1 MELAYTRRRRT
12 RESMN
17 ASSIDPWSNELVS
30 YEKLFTEFGMQKIDE
45 GVLNRI
51 NNKNRLFRRGLI
63 FAHRDFDKFLSAHE
77 HHKPVAAMSGIK
89 PTGDFHLGSKLTAEE
104 LIFLQKEF
112 GAKVF
117 YGIADLEAYEDNGL
131 SLEESEKNAIGNVA
145 DLLAL
150 GLDPNNVYVWRQSRE
165 LNVLK
170 LSYLFA
176 RKVTFATLQA
186 LYGER
191 AIGLYF
197 TVLAQ
202 AGDILLPQL
211 KEFGGPKMTV
221 VPVGVDQDPHI
232 RLTRDIAQKFQS
244 EYKFVIPGATY
255 HKFFRSLSG
264 EFKMSKRDPMNI
276 LALGDDPK
284 LAEKKVLNALTG
296 GRATVEE
303 QKRLGAEWNKCVIA
317 ELCIFHFEDDD
328 RELNERM
335 QGCLCGTLMCG
346 ECKKQVAGK
355 VVAYLRQ
362 HQEKRKRMIPKA
374 KEILGA
380 EEK

>member
-1 MELAYTRRRRT
+1 MDT
-12 RESMN
+12 
-17 ASSIDPWSNELVS
+17 IDPWSNELVN
-30 YEKLFTEFGMQKIDE
+30 YEKLFTEFGMQKVDE
-45 GVLNRI
+45 GILKRMK
-51 NNKNRLFRRGLI
+51 NKNRLFRRGII

-77 HHKPVAAMSGIK
+77 HRKPIAAMSGIK

-131 SLEESEKNAIGNVA
+131 SLEEGAESAVGNVA

-150 GLDPNNVYVWRQSRE
+150 GLDPDNAYIWKQSRE
-165 LNVLK
+165 GNVMR
-170 LSYLFA
+170 LSFIFA
-176 RKVTFATLQA
+176 RKVTLAMLKA

-191 AIGLYF
+191 PIGLYF
-197 TVLAQ
+197 TVLTQ

-221 VPVGVDQDPHI
+221 VPVGADQDPHI
-232 RLTRDIAQKFQS
+232 RLARDIAQKFIS
-244 EYKFVIPGATY
+244 EYKFIIPGATY
-255 HKFFRSLSG
+255 HKFFRSLNG
-264 EFKMSKRDPMNI
+264 EFKMSKRDQMNI
-276 LALGDDPK
+276 LTLGDDPK
-284 LAEKKVLNALTG
+284 LAEKKVMNALTG

-317 ELCIFHFEDDD
+317 ELCAFHFEEDD

-346 ECKKQVAGK
+346 ECKRQIAAK
-355 VVAYLRQ
+355 VVAYLKQ
-362 HQEKRKRMIPKA
+362 HQEKRKRMLPKA

-380 EEK
+380 DEQV